1 MDFKFVFLIIAMSVS
16 LGWLQPSKAQQNI
29 AQQFIDIDLA
39 PPTKPKQPPPKQ
51 QPTQPPAKKPVQK
64 PVAKPAAPARQVA
77 PAKRPV
83 TQPAP
88 RQVAPR
94 PTSPAARQATPVARK
109 PLPTKAAPT
118 AKKPTAAKIPAPT
131 TAPLPST
138 PIPAPSQRPV
148 AVPSNRPAIQQPA
161 PVPQP
166 TAPLPA
172 APKAETASS
181 ADGQNSGDIIGD
193 PTGKFKNRHGFTVDY
208 TTWYETM
215 KLTNLA
221 TKGLVE
227 GNSHYFGISFNY
239 DFTVYRERWGY
250 ALNVGAVTGNA
261 QAGTKDSGDYYERRI
276 VWTGFRGGGRL
287 FWRANNRIDLGL
299 GFLAQS
305 KSTKWPEEENYV
317 VVPQANPHY
326 FYYLDTRWRL
336 NYRYEIVQSFGTHL
350 RSYALAWM
358 LGLTYTLN

>member
-1 MDFKFVFLIIAMSVS
+1 MDIKFVFLVIVLS
-16 LGWLQPSKAQQNI
+16 LSMGWPQPSNAQQNI
-29 AQQFIDIDLA
+29 AQQFIDIDLT

-51 QPTQPPAKKPVQK
+51 QPNQLPAKKPVQK
-64 PVAKPAAPARQVA
+64 PVAKPAPPARQIA

-83 TQPAP
+83 AQPAP
-88 RQVAPR
+88 RPTR
-94 PTSPAARQATPVARK
+94 PTPQQAAPVARK
-109 PLPTKAAPT
+109 
-118 AKKPTAAKIPAPT
+118 
-131 TAPLPST
+131 PLPST
-138 PIPAPSQRPV
+138 PIPAPPQRPV
-148 AVPSNRPAIQQPA
+148 TAPSTRPTIQPPLPVNQPA
-161 PVPQP
+161 TPQ
-166 TAPLPA
+166 PA

-181 ADGQNSGDIIGD
+181 ADGKNSGDILGD

-227 GNSHYFGISFNY
+227 GNSHYFGVSFNY
-239 DFTVYRERWGY
+239 DFTVYLERWGY

-261 QAGTKDSGDYYERRI
+261 QAGTKDSGDYYKRRI

-336 NYRYEIVQSFGTHL
+336 NYRYELVQSFGTHL

>member
-1 MDFKFVFLIIAMSVS
+1 MDFKFVFLIIVMSVS
-16 LGWLQPSKAQQNI
+16 LGWPQSSI

-51 QPTQPPAKKPVQK
+51 QPAQLPAKKPVQK

-77 PAKRPV
+77 PPKRPV
-83 TQPAP
+83 TQSAP
-88 RQVAPR
+88 RQ
-94 PTSPAARQATPVARK
+94 AAPVARK
-109 PLPTKAAPT
+109 PLPTKVAPIT
-118 AKKPTAAKIPAPT
+118 KKPAPT
-131 TAPLPST
+131 PTATRIPVPTPAPLPST
-138 PIPAPSQRPV
+138 PAPAPAQRPV
-148 AVPSNRPAIQQPA
+148 TAPSIRPT
-161 PVPQP
+161 PQP
-166 TAPLPA
+166 PPS
-172 APKAETASS
+172 KAETTSS

-193 PTGKFKNRHGFTVDY
+193 PTGRFKNRHGFTVDY

-227 GNSHYFGISFNY
+227 GNTHYFGISFNY

-317 VVPQANPHY
+317 VVPQTNPHY

-336 NYRYEIVQSFGTHL
+336 NYRYELVQSFGTHL

>member
-1 MDFKFVFLIIAMSVS
+1 MDFKFVFLIIVLSIS
-16 LGWLQPSKAQQNI
+16 LGWSQPTLAQQY
-29 AQQFIDIDLA
+29 IDIDLA
-39 PPTKPKQPPPKQ
+39 PPTKPKQAPPKP
-51 QPTQPPAKKPVQK
+51 QPAQPIAKKPTPKLPPKPPSIPTPRPTQK
-64 PVAKPAAPARQVA
+64 PVARPAAP
-77 PAKRPV
+77 
-83 TQPAP
+83 TQQQIA
-88 RQVAPR
+88 
-94 PTSPAARQATPVARK
+94 PVARPAPPRPPIKTAAPAVRK
-109 PLPTKAAPT
+109 PAPTATQVPVPAAPT
-118 AKKPTAAKIPAPT
+118 
-131 TAPLPST
+131 
-138 PIPAPSQRPV
+138 QRPV
-148 AVPSNRPAIQQPA
+148 AIPTP
-161 PVPQP
+161 PQP
-166 TAPLPA
+166 

-181 ADGQNSGDIIGD
+181 AGGRNSVDIIGD

-221 TKGLVE
+221 TKALVE
-227 GNSHYFGISFNY
+227 GTSHYFGVSFNY

-276 VWTGFRGGGRL
+276 VWTGFRGGARL

-336 NYRYEIVQSFGTHL
+336 NYRYELVQSFGTHL

>member
-1 MDFKFVFLIIAMSVS
+1 MDFKFIFLIIVMSVS
-16 LGWLQPSKAQQNI
+16 LGWSPTSK

-51 QPTQPPAKKPVQK
+51 QPAQLPARKPVQK
-64 PVAKPAAPARQVA
+64 SVAKPAAPAQQAA
-77 PAKRPV
+77 PAKRPAP
-83 TQPAP
+83 QPAA

-94 PTSPAARQATPVARK
+94 PAPARQAAPVARK
-109 PLPTKAAPT
+109 SLPMKAAPV
-118 AKKPTAAKIPAPT
+118 AKQPAPT
-131 TAPLPST
+131 ATKIPPPTAAPLPST
-138 PIPAPSQRPV
+138 PIPTPAPTQRPV
-148 AVPSNRPAIQQPA
+148 AVPSNRPAPPQPIPP
-161 PVPQP
+161 PVP
-166 TAPLPA
+166 A
-172 APKAETASS
+172 AKTEAASS
-181 ADGQNSGDIIGD
+181 TDGQNSGDIIGD

-227 GNSHYFGISFNY
+227 GNTHYFGISFNY

-317 VVPQANPHY
+317 VVPQTNPHY

-336 NYRYEIVQSFGTHL
+336 NYRYELVQSFGTHL